1 MIIEFFGLSKTGK
14 TNFKNK
20 IVSSEYL
27 ILNQESLSPFKK
39 IILFS
44 KYLIKRPIN
53 TFYIFYKLNTN
64 NLSKKF
70 KVIKMRNTYLITV
83 LAKYELIKNLQKKIL
98 LDEFFL
104 QSLFMI
110 FQKKSTKSE
119 IKKILTS
126 FPNSDFILLFERSK
140 KERYEIYEKPHTSFN
155 NPTMYPGGW
164 IDINYAKKWMEI
176 MEHNYEIIKE
186 IILENY
192 VESTLKDSTLKIPK
206 NVKVYSKK

>member
-70 KVIKMRNTYLITV
+70 KVIKMRRF
-83 LAKYELIKNLQKKIL
+83 A
-98 LDEFFL
+98 
-104 QSLFMI
+104 
-110 FQKKSTKSE
+110 
-119 IKKILTS
+119 LT
-126 FPNSDFILLFERSK
+126 
-140 KERYEIYEKPHTSFN
+140 
-155 NPTMYPGGW
+155 
-164 IDINYAKKWMEI
+164 
-176 MEHNYEIIKE
+176 
-186 IILENY
+186 
-192 VESTLKDSTLKIPK
+192 
-206 NVKVYSKK
+206 

>member
-14 TNFKNK
+14 TIFKNQ
-20 IVSSEYL
+20 IVNTKYL
-27 ILNQESLSPFKK
+27 VLSPESLSPFKK
-39 IILFS
+39 ITLFS
-44 KYLIKRPIN
+44 KYLIKHPIN
-53 TFYIFYKLNTN
+53 TFYFFYKLNTY
-64 NLSKKF
+64 NLSKKL

-83 LAKYELIKNLQKKIL
+83 LAKYEFVKNSQKKIL
-98 LDEFFL
+98 LEEFFL

-126 FPNSDFILLFERSK
+126 FPNSDFILLFERPR
-140 KERYEIYEKPHTSFN
+140 KERHKIYEKPHTSFN

-164 IDINYAKKWMEI
+164 IDIDYAKKWMDV
-176 MEHNYEIIKE
+176 MEYNYEIIKE
-186 IILENY
+186 LILENY
-192 VESTLKDSTLKIPK
+192 VESSLKDSTLKIPK